1 MSNENTNHPDEK
13 RSLKDEF
20 DDSATADDLDD
31 SKAKFLNGKSG
42 LDDQCVIEV
51 GSDVSFSGLGK
62 EELMKYANDPFWVR
76 TRMILFFL
84 FWIGWVAMLVAAIVI
99 IVVAPKCPKRPD
111 QKWYQTDVV
120 YQVNVKSFKDES
132 NEGSDGAGIGDLSGM
147 KFCQNH
153 FFSRRILY
161 DVILH
166 GYL

>member
-13 RSLKDEF
+13 QSLKEEY

-51 GSDVSFSGLGK
+51 GSEASFTGLGK
-62 EELMKYANDPFWVR
+62 DELMKYASDPFWVR
-76 TRMILFFL
+76 TRMILFAL

-120 YQVNVKSFKDES
+120 YQVNVKSFKDS
-132 NEGSDGAGIGDLSGM
+132 SKAGTDGAGVGDLSGITGV
-147 KFCQNH
+147 FNL
-153 FFSRRILY
+153 FFISL
-161 DVILH
+161 
-166 GYL
+166 